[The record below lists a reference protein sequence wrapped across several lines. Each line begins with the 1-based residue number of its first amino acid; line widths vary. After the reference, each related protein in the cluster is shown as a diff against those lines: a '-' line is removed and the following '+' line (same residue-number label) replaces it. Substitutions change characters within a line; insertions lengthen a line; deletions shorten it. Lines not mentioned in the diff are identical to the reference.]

1 MYEWDVT
8 TNAPYG
14 TLSVGTAGTPANGV
28 TLVIGPSMAAGDA
41 FTTDGFLGVYPFPI
55 QKTTG
60 GSPPREYR
68 VTRPDVTDF
77 GAADE
82 YMTQLL
88 ASLDRATARVLDVE
102 TDEDGFDAGQA
113 MTVSTSERG
122 GVSGSFLVGAVDV
135 RLVLEDYWRYSFKAT
150 EGLEPQASYQER
162 TRQAL
167 GGTSNT
173 GGAIAAIPPGGGG
186 TVTAVPWAY
195 LGGARNTAETIAS
208 AGTYEPVPQA
218 VEYVAP
224 ATYSGRVRAQIRA
237 GSAGHT
243 VTARLR
249 NVTDSATAGTSSGVL
264 GVTMTEVT
272 FVVSIVAGKRYRL
285 ELSADT
291 SGARAYG
298 IGSVEAA

>member
-1 MYEWDVT
+1 
-8 TNAPYG
+8 
-14 TLSVGTAGTPANGV
+14 
-28 TLVIGPSMAAGDA
+28 
-41 FTTDGFLGVYPFPI
+41 
-55 QKTTG
+55 
-60 GSPPREYR
+60 
-68 VTRPDVTDF
+68 
-77 GAADE
+77 
-82 YMTQLL
+82 
-88 ASLDRATARVLDVE
+88 
-102 TDEDGFDAGQA
+102 
-113 MTVSTSERG
+113 
-122 GVSGSFLVGAVDV
+122 
-135 RLVLEDYWRYSFKAT
+135 
-150 EGLEPQASYQER
+150 
-162 TRQAL
+162 
-167 GGTSNT
+167 
-173 GGAIAAIPPGGGG
+173 
-186 TVTAVPWAY
+186 
-195 LGGARNTAETIAS
+195 
-208 AGTYEPVPQA
+208 VPQA